1 MKRVLFFNDFFTSR
15 SIIMS
20 NVKGF
25 GGVYILTNNINGK
38 RYVGSSINLRKRLYS
53 YFETKINTL
62 KGVSIIFNA
71 LIKYGY
77 SNFSLTVILIPNAT
91 KESVLAL
98 EQYVID
104 ILNPEYNILKLAGS
118 PLGFKHTSKAKAKVS
133 AAALARGWKGDLHP
147 SFNTGKV
154 LYLYSVIND
163 ELILHS
169 IFPNLSRAYSAL
181 NISRR
186 KI

>member
-1 MKRVLFFNDFFTSR
+1 MRRVVSFNDFFTSKSR
-15 SIIMS
+15 IMGI
-20 NVKGF
+20 VKGF

-38 RYVGSSINLRKRLYS
+38 RSVGSSINLRKRLYS
-53 YFETKINTL
+53 NFETKINQF

-104 ILNPEYNILKLAGS
+104 TLNPEYNIL
-118 PLGFKHTSKAKAKVS
+118 
-133 AAALARGWKGDLHP
+133 
-147 SFNTGKV
+147 
-154 LYLYSVIND
+154 
-163 ELILHS
+163 
-169 IFPNLSRAYSAL
+169 
-181 NISRR
+181 
-186 KI
+186 